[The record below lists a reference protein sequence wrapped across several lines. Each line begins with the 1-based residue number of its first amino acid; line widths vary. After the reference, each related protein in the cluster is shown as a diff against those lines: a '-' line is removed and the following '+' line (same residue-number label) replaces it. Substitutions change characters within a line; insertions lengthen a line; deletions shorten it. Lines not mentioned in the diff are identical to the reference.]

1 MIATTL
7 QGRGG
12 DRAHRA
18 GSHTPTLPRRGRKK
32 TPTFAFHIGFPN
44 IPSDVKRIHI
54 IARRLGHPLAVRV
67 AGAEPVNEVA
77 HLRVCVPGNAAA
89 LGVIQALFLAGFRV
103 RVLPVVRLR
112 GLDIFQIETFYVRA
126 PRACP
131 FLVGKV

>member
-1 MIATTL
+1 MAATPPL
-7 QGRGG
+7 CQGEAERK
-12 DRAHRA
+12 HR
-18 GSHTPTLPRRGRKK
+18 
-32 TPTFAFHIGFPN
+32 TFAFHIGFPN

-54 IARRLGHPLAVRV
+54 VARRLDHPLAVRV

-89 LGVIQALFLAGFRV
+89 LGVAQAPFLAGFRV

-112 GLDIFQIETFYVRA
+112 GLDIYQIEFFNVRA

-131 FLVGKV
+131 FLLGKV